1 MAKGNHGKSHHF
13 FSRSIIYKKD
23 TRLGSLEGGTSPGGV
38 LIDTVNVSMTQK
50 LMEAIHP
57 QNMNVALVTNNLVEG
72 PEQKH
77 EKQLS

>member
-1 MAKGNHGKSHHF
+1 
-13 FSRSIIYKKD
+13 
-23 TRLGSLEGGTSPGGV
+23 
-38 LIDTVNVSMTQK
+38 MTQK

>member
-1 MAKGNHGKSHHF
+1 
-13 FSRSIIYKKD
+13 
-23 TRLGSLEGGTSPGGV
+23 
-38 LIDTVNVSMTQK
+38 MTQK

-77 EKQLS
+77 EKQLSWKDENQMKDGLGMDDGCWWMSMGSNGGFVENTHH